1 VTDSRALPKIGF
13 NDILRFLLELFAFI
27 SLAIWGF
34 TTWPFPWPALLV
46 GVVAPA
52 FAITLWALFRSPRA
66 VFRLDPFGKA
76 IIEIAVFGAAAI
88 AWWDMGLPIIG
99 GVFAVVA
106 TVSGVLSGRAE
117 LR

>member
-1 VTDSRALPKIGF
+1 MTDSRALPKIGF
-13 NDILRFLLELFAFI
+13 NDILRFLLELFAFVT
-27 SLAIWGF
+27 LAVWGF

-52 FAITLWALFRSPRA
+52 FAITLWALFRSPKA

-76 IIEIAVFGAAAI
+76 IIEIAVVGAAAI